1 MATTSPAAAGTQL
14 GPGVILKS
22 RWKLVKKIGQGAF
35 GEIYAGVDLEKHESI
50 ALKVEKWDNKKAVLK
65 LEVVVLKKMQN
76 LPDGSP
82 NPFVCR
88 YIHCGHYEDYNY
100 LVMELLGENLSDLR
114 RKRPGGRFSLATTSK
129 LGILMLRAIE
139 SIHSL
144 GYLHRDIKPS
154 NFAIGLPPHRHKDC
168 VMIDFG
174 LTRKFRLTNGDIRPP
189 REIAG
194 FRGTARYASINS
206 HLSKELSRRD
216 DLWSLLYV
224 LIEFATGHLPWR
236 KLKDKEEIGLQKIQ
250 YNSPELVKGLPAI
263 FLPFME
269 HLQQLEYYDEPQY
282 DMLAELLQQLDPG
295 GASRPVAFDWEFE
308 VSFSSYTQN
317 PGDRTGTDDEDRRRQ
332 FSSERALGATAAER
346 LESSHVQYV
355 GVSPPPKAGSQT
367 PVRNSATKY
376 SIGDDQDS
384 RKRAE
389 DSGVQMT
396 QLAHGGGSAHSTH
409 DPAGGSARSA
419 QPLAQT
425 ADGQDPNFYPINPEG
440 DQRAILTHSGLILRS
455 KSAGKS
461 TSQELSWSL
470 LHCVN

>member
-236 KLKDKEEIGLQKIQ
+236 KLKDK
-250 YNSPELVKGLPAI
+250 V
-263 FLPFME
+263 
-269 HLQQLEYYDEPQY
+269 
-282 DMLAELLQQLDPG
+282 
-295 GASRPVAFDWEFE
+295 
-308 VSFSSYTQN
+308 
-317 PGDRTGTDDEDRRRQ
+317 
-332 FSSERALGATAAER
+332 
-346 LESSHVQYV
+346 
-355 GVSPPPKAGSQT
+355 
-367 PVRNSATKY
+367 
-376 SIGDDQDS
+376 QDS
-384 RKRAE
+384 ALKLTHLSAGGDWPAE
-389 DSGVQMT
+389 DSVQQSRT
-396 QLAHGGGSAHSTH
+396 REGPPCHLLAFHGAFAA
-409 DPAGGSARSA
+409 AG
-419 QPLAQT
+419 
-425 ADGQDPNFYPINPEG
+425 
-440 DQRAILTHSGLILRS
+440 ILRRAS
-455 KSAGKS
+455 VRHAGRASSAARPRRRVTTCCLRLGI
-461 TSQELSWSL
+461 
-470 LHCVN
+470 